1 METLGAWPSRSR
13 SSACCMALFGGGLA
27 TPRRPDAIR
36 AVGIPR
42 HRYERLVSADQ
53 PLWERI
59 LAPVATRLAARA
71 PSFASQVSERDII
84 RAGLDPEALTPAEVY
99 AAKLVLAAAILAVG
113 VALTPFF
120 GGRAA
125 PRAAGRLRR
134 LRLPDRVPRRP
145 RPKARQAQI
154 ARELPDFLALV
165 RPLAGKHGLEHA
177 VADVADAL
185 HEASA
190 GTNLLARQ
198 IRSAVAAYG
207 TGTDLYAALRDV
219 AAASDIE
226 ALDEL
231 AAALAQSRRLGKGTT
246 ETLAEHERSLRDA
259 ERNRLLGAASTVQPK
274 LAAILAG
281 DLPARVRRARRPA
294 ALRLDPRSD
303 LSDTGGAQ

>member
-1 METLGAWPSRSR
+1 METFGSVAVALAVF
-13 SSACCMALFGGGLA
+13 CLLMALFGGGLA
-27 TPRRPDAIR
+27 TPRRHDAIR

-59 LAPVATRLAARA
+59 LAPVATRLATRA
-71 PSFASQVSERDII
+71 PAFASQVSERDLI
-84 RAGLDPEALTPAEVY
+84 RAGLDPEAITPAEIY
-99 AAKLVLAAAILAVG
+99 AAKLVLAVAILAAG
-113 VALTPFF
+113 AALTPFF
-120 GGRAA
+120 GVALLVALPLAFVGYIFPTEYLGARA
-125 PRAAGRLRR
+125 
-134 LRLPDRVPRRP
+134 
-145 RPKARQAQI
+145 KARQAQI

-165 RPLAGKHGLEHA
+165 RPLASKHGLEHA
-177 VADVADAL
+177 VADVSDAL

-207 TGTDLYAALRDV
+207 TGTNLYQALRDV
-219 AAASDIE
+219 GAASDIE

-246 ETLAEHERSLRDA
+246 DTLAEHERSLRDA

-274 LAAILAG
+274 LALILAAVY
-281 DLPARVRRARRPA
+281 LPEFVVLVVLPLFISTLGRI
-294 ALRLDPRSD
+294 
-303 LSDTGGAQ
+303 